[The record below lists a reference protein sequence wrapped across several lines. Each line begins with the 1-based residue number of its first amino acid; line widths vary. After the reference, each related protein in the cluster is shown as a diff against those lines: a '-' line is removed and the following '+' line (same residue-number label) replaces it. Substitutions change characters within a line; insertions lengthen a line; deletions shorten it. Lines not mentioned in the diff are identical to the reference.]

1 MRHLAY
7 TGALPGGEPVARPT
21 ESKSSDF
28 TLSVFSFLWRSPVLK
43 RILLPTS
50 LLLGAVAVA
59 QTPVSSSAQ
68 TGAATGVRVSLAQDL
83 VRSQVQGGKTVETI
97 VQAPKSVLPGDV
109 LREETTVRNVS
120 GKAVRSLLVGVPVPR
135 GTEYTGGATPS
146 TARWKLL
153 FSNDGGKTYSAAPM
167 RTVTVTENGKTTTKQ
182 VPAPIN
188 TYSHVRWAVTDLKPD
203 ETLKFA
209 FRVRV
214 K

>member
-1 MRHLAY
+1 M
-7 TGALPGGEPVARPT
+7 
-21 ESKSSDF
+21 
-28 TLSVFSFLWRSPVLK
+28 K

-59 QTPVSSSAQ
+59 QTSVPSSAQ
-68 TGAATGVRVSLAQDL
+68 TGAGSATGVRVSLAQDL

-97 VQAPKSVLPGDV
+97 VQSPKSVLPGDV

-120 GKAVRSLLVGVPVPR
+120 GKAVKSLLVGVPVPR
-135 GTEYTGGATPS
+135 GTEYSGAATPS
-146 TARWKLL
+146 AARWKLL
-153 FSNDGGKTYSAAPM
+153 FSNDGGKTYSALPM

-203 ETLKFA
+203 ETLKFD